1 MLTKSLKE
9 ICQAAMAIGQGLDL
23 SDCQYGETTNDKF
36 FLDRPTN
43 YYFFLA
49 GFVRSEKL
57 GRVLEIGTNFGGSI
71 MAISKGLEDFV
82 TEKICLA
89 TVDITNKNIEGFKK
103 YPQIKRVH
111 GDSLDCEVIKK
122 TIGLFDKKID
132 LLYIDSLHKYEHTKD
147 NMNIYSDKLNPRYV
161 VLDDIHQCQDM
172 KRLWSEL
179 TSTFGDNAFDASEVA
194 IRRGAGF
201 GVIRRY

>member
-57 GRVLEIGTNFGGSI
+57 RYLKYVIPSVREGGKIHYYTLGRTDEEKVLVRDAQHI
-71 MAISKGLEDFV
+71 A
-82 TEKICLA
+82 EKINRE
-89 TVDITNKNIEGFKK
+89 VE
-103 YPQIKRVH
+103 IK
-111 GDSLDCEVIKK
+111 
-122 TIGLFDKKID
+122 
-132 LLYIDSLHKYEHTKD
+132 
-147 NMNIYSDKLNPRYV
+147 
-161 VLDDIHQCQDM
+161 
-172 KRLWSEL
+172 
-179 TSTFGDNAFDASEVA
+179 A
-194 IRRGAGF
+194 IRKCGSFSPR
-201 GVIRRY
+201 VYRLVMDMVV